1 MQARHLLLSTVAV
14 IAPAAL
20 IPSQLAAQT
29 TLEAPPIRSA
39 VDEFGVDLAT
49 GKVIIPSASVSVG
62 GADGIAFSR
71 TRVSNGWRHNYI
83 ITAIIKQGQST
94 ASVNIGGSQM
104 TFNLVSG
111 VYRSAQ
117 GTGETIVPN
126 FTTGTHVFTA
136 RDGTQIIFKRSYVQ
150 NNTSYYGL
158 VDAVADTIIRPDG
171 HRTTLHYQNA
181 QYTIIA
187 QTSDWAVV
195 TVRMLRLKGV
205 STNRS
210 YFLEFRYATDTL
222 NSSTVNNW
230 ERVLKV
236 TAANGGIDD
245 CDLASALPCPFS
257 VDWPSLGFVPSTDV
271 AGQPVEIVSDN
282 LPAQSIYRT
291 DASGRLTG
299 IKNPVESNSGAGY
312 GTVYNYGANNRV
324 SSVVREGT
332 YTRNYTWTVLAN
344 GNLQAVA
351 TDTLGRTRTTIANP
365 SFGVLVSDRNAL
377 NQTTSY
383 EYDTSGRLTAV
394 QRPEGQRT
402 QYSRDTRGNVTMVTE
417 KAKSGSGLADIIS
430 TATFPAS
437 CTNPV
442 TCNKPTATTRAG
454 AESIN
459 YTYDPVHGGVTLV
472 QGPPDQNG
480 QRAETQI
487 QYVAQVARMM
497 TPSNVLVDQPTS
509 IVVPSNI
516 RACRTQAQC
525 AGSANEGNTDIAYD
539 ANISP
544 NLNPVTVTARAGD
557 NSLAASTNYTYSQLG
572 KVATIDGPLPGSD
585 DTTVYRYDV
594 AGQVTG
600 VISPDPDGAGSLP
613 RLATRTTYNNNGQ
626 VTLVENGQIPGT
638 NPADWNSFS
647 ARTRLANTYDNFDR
661 LASSSQIS
669 TDGATR
675 YSITQYSYDAAG
687 RLDCT
692 AVRMNLT
699 SASASLPSDV
709 CVKMT
714 SGADGEDRITRR
726 YYDTAD
732 RLTQVW
738 SAVDT
743 GIAQQTAE
751 MAYNANGTVAW
762 VEDAN
767 NNRTTYVY
775 DGHDRTLRIN
785 YPSQTTPGVAN
796 TGDYEEITY
805 DAASNVSQFRTRRG
819 ETITLAYDNRRLLTQ
834 KTVPERA
841 GLDPVHTRD
850 VTYKYDLYGSLT
862 EAAYDSSNGIV
873 MNYDALGRPITST
886 QIMDGVSRPISY
898 LYDVAGRQ
906 TRITHPDGAW
916 WGYEYD
922 AASRLVRVRDDD
934 GIELVT
940 NVYDSWGRLERVN
953 RDNSA
958 PDSQMFYD
966 DANRLDRIFID
977 HPSSSY
983 DVNRTYSH
991 NQANQAKSEV
1001 TDNQLYVWNAQPAGT
1016 LDTPYVPDGLN
1027 QYDSVNGVTYVHD
1040 ASGNLTSDGAA
1051 TYTYDVENRLVSAA
1065 GAKTAGLRYDPLG
1078 RLYQI
1083 TDGSGGI
1090 TRLLY
1095 DGDAL
1100 VGDFNTSGTM
1110 LSRYVHGLSAGD
1122 DPMVRYAGS
1131 NADRTAAE
1139 YLYADRLGSIVAS
1152 FDWSGGVKAINTYD
1166 EFGVPGISGG
1176 TANTGRFRYTGQI
1189 WISELGQYHY
1199 KARAYSPTLGRF
1211 MQTDPIGYADGL
1223 NMYGYV
1229 SNDPVNRVDPSGLCG
1244 TLIMENRDGTTVTIT
1259 GEPCNGG
1266 GGGGG
1271 GFWGWLF
1278 RPAPA
1283 PGNGG
1288 DRGGGGGGGSATKD
1302 EPQSGQNPLCPA
1314 PSESRAGTIADFADK
1329 VGFAADGVTAGAVA
1343 VGLATAPTGA
1353 GPLGAGV
1360 VAGGAKVVGSIAN
1373 VVGGVANIVDGNYV
1387 GAAGNA
1393 LAVFAGNGAGHLASK
1408 ALTRGR
1414 MFGTLTAQGERMVAG
1429 VNSGTS
1435 FGVQVGMKVG
1445 CGEQ

>member
-1 MQARHLLLSTVAV
+1 MQVRHFLLSTAAV
-14 IAPAAL
+14 MAPAVL
-20 IPSQLAAQT
+20 VPSQLAAQT
-29 TLEAPPIRSA
+29 TLEEPPIRSA
-39 VDEFGVDLAT
+39 VDEFGVDLTT

-94 ASVNIGGSQM
+94 ASVNIGGSQI
-104 TFNLVSG
+104 TFNLVGG
-111 VYRSAQ
+111 VYQSAQ

-126 FTTGTHVFTA
+126 YTTGTHVFTA
-136 RDGTQIIFKRSYVQ
+136 RDGTQIIFKRSYVV
-150 NNTSYYGL
+150 NNASYYGL
-158 VDAVADTIIRPDG
+158 VDAVAETIIQPDG
-171 HRTTLHYQNA
+171 HRTTLHYRNDSYQIMLEPW
-181 QYTIIA
+181 QVLITMP
-187 QTSDWAVV
+187 
-195 TVRMLRLKGV
+195 MLRLEGV
-205 STNRS
+205 STNNS
-210 YFLEFRYATDTL
+210 YMLEFRYATDTL
-222 NSSTVNNW
+222 NSSTVNDW

-236 TAANGGIDD
+236 TAANGGVDD
-245 CDLASALPCPFS
+245 CDFTSAVDCPFS
-257 VDWPSLGFVPSTDV
+257 VDWPSLGFVPATDS
-271 AGQPVEIVSDN
+271 AGQPMEIVSDN
-282 LPAQSIYRT
+282 LNRSSAYRT
-291 DASGRLTG
+291 DGSGRLTG
-299 IKNPVESNSGAGY
+299 IKGPSDSSY
-312 GTVYNYGANNRV
+312 GVVYNYDANSRV

-332 YTRNYTWTVLAN
+332 YTRNYTWTVLGN

-351 TDTLGRTRTTIANP
+351 TDSLGRTRTTVANP
-365 SFGVLVSDRNAL
+365 SLGVLVSDRNAL

-383 EYDTSGRLTAV
+383 EYDANGRLSAV
-394 QRPEGQRT
+394 QRPEGNRT
-402 QYSRDTRGNVTMVTE
+402 QYTRDARGNVTTVTQ
-417 KAKSGSGLADIIS
+417 KAKPGAGLADIIS

-442 TCNKPTATTRAG
+442 TCNKPTATTSAG
-454 AESIN
+454 AETTN
-459 YTYDPVHGGVTLV
+459 YTYDPTHGGVTLV
-472 QGPPDQNG
+472 QAPPDQSGN
-480 QRAETQI
+480 RAETRI
-487 QYVAQVARMM
+487 AYVARVAKIM

-516 RACRTQAQC
+516 RTCRTQAQC
-525 AGSANEGNTDIAYD
+525 TGTANEGNTDLAYD
-539 ANISP
+539 ANVSP
-544 NLNPVTVTARAGD
+544 NLNPVTVTTRAGD
-557 NSLAASTNYTYSQLG
+557 NSLAASTSYTYSQLG

-600 VISPDPDGAGSLP
+600 VISPDPDGAGPLP

-638 NPADWNSFS
+638 SPADWNNFS
-647 ARTRLANTYDNFDR
+647 VRTRSANTYDNFDQ
-661 LASSSQIS
+661 LASSSQVS

-692 AVRMNLT
+692 AVRMNLA
-699 SASASLPSDV
+699 SAGASLPSDV

-714 SGADGEDRITRR
+714 PGADGEDRITRR

-732 RLTQVW
+732 RPTQVW

-743 GIAQQTAE
+743 GLAQQTAE

-767 NNRTTYVY
+767 NNRTAYVY
-775 DGHDRTLRIN
+775 DGHDRTRRIN

-834 KTVPERA
+834 KTIPERA

-862 EAAYDSSNGIV
+862 EAAFDTSNRIV

-886 QIMDGVSRPISY
+886 QNMDGVSRPISY
-898 LYDVAGRQ
+898 LYDIAGRQ

-940 NVYDSWGRLERVN
+940 NVYDTWGRLERMN
-953 RDNSA
+953 RDSSA
-958 PDSQMFYD
+958 PDSLMFYD
-966 DANRLDRIFID
+966 NANRLDRIFTD

-983 DVNRTYSH
+983 DVNRTYNH
-991 NQANQAKSEV
+991 NQANQAKSEA

-1027 QYDSVNGVTYVHD
+1027 QYDSVNGVTYAHD
-1040 ASGNLTSDGAA
+1040 VNGNLTSDGAT
-1051 TYTYDVENRLVSAA
+1051 TYTYDVENRLVGAS
-1065 GAKTAGLRYDPLG
+1065 GAKTAALRYDPLG

-1100 VGDFNTSGTM
+1100 VGEFNTSGTM
-1110 LSRYVHGLSAGD
+1110 LNRYVHGLGAGD
-1122 DPMVRYAGS
+1122 DPMIRYAGS
-1131 NADRTAAE
+1131 NAARSAAE
-1139 YLYADRLGSIVAS
+1139 HLYADRLGSIVAS

-1166 EFGVPGISGG
+1166 EFGVPGTSGG

-1189 WISELGQYHY
+1189 WIPELGQYHY

-1223 NMYGYV
+1223 NMYAYV
-1229 SNDPVNRVDPSGLCG
+1229 GNDPTNLIDPQGTFASIAG
-1244 TLIMENRDGTTVTIT
+1244 TLCNPEPGEDGCITVTSDRDCVGACLDPNNPLDLARLEDLFAGT
-1259 GEPCNGG
+1259 GIDPFE
-1266 GGGGG
+1266 
-1271 GFWGWLF
+1271 FAASDDIF
-1278 RPAPA
+1278 VRRKTEEKKSADRPVACPVSAPA
-1283 PGNGG
+1283 VITAPFGQSRGRSGPHTGVDLRARMGAPIFAPFRGTVRAIMSGGRGG
-1288 DRGGGGGGGSATKD
+1288 DQIIIDNADGSV
-1302 EPQSGQNPLCPA
+1302 S
-1314 PSESRAGTIADFADK
+1314 
-1329 VGFAADGVTAGAVA
+1329 GFAHTGAVRGLA
-1343 VGLATAPTGA
+1343 RGATVVPGQQIGISNGTGTGAPHLHLTYRASRGSPKSNPLATAI
-1353 GPLGAGV
+1353 GV
-1360 VAGGAKVVGSIAN
+1360 VC
-1373 VVGGVANIVDGNYV
+1373 
-1387 GAAGNA
+1387 NA
-1393 LAVFAGNGAGHLASK
+1393 RPK
-1408 ALTRGR
+1408 
-1414 MFGTLTAQGERMVAG
+1414 
-1429 VNSGTS
+1429 
-1435 FGVQVGMKVG
+1435 
-1445 CGEQ
+1445 